1 MSPSFRLMLGEGSH
15 PIEIVGTNKEFVPCF
30 VEPRLSSQVSQD
42 FSRVPV
48 FLAFRWRRKNFDH
61 VDFPQSADQAEKTHV
76 SDISSRPGGPVHASL
91 RHPVQPCPDPRRRPR
106 PSGGAA
112 ILDPHGEAVFGH
124 RDHFARIAR
133 HPVFLIRSTQDCHA
147 RLILSS
153 GLGRRLGDAIFAL
166 CVVASA
172 SPPM

>member
-1 MSPSFRLMLGEGSH
+1 MLGEGSH
-15 PIEIVGTNKEFVPCF
+15 PIEIVGTNKELVPCF

-91 RHPVQPCPDPRRRPR
+91 RHPVQPCPDPRRRPT
-106 PSGGAA
+106 PSGEQRFWTRTEKRCSA
-112 ILDPHGEAVFGH
+112 IVTISRALPGIPCSLFVLRKTAMP
-124 RDHFARIAR
+124 A
-133 HPVFLIRSTQDCHA
+133 
-147 RLILSS
+147 SS
-153 GLGRRLGDAIFAL
+153 
-166 CVVASA
+166 
-172 SPPM
+172 